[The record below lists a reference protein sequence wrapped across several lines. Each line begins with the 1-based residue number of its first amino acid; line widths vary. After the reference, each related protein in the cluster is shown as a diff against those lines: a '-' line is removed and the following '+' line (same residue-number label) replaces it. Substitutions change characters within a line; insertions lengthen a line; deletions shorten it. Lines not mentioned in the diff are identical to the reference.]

1 LKGEE
6 DHFSL
11 TQITRPTSIS
21 QSGTHLHTSCSQQ
34 PADRLHPASA
44 VEVPELGFGRHDCW
58 LGFSEGQNKNMCL
71 KEQTSTDYMV
81 YLPLIPKLVK
91 QNYYLGMHT

>member
-1 LKGEE
+1 M
-6 DHFSL
+6 
-11 TQITRPTSIS
+11 
-21 QSGTHLHTSCSQQ
+21 
-34 PADRLHPASA
+34 
-44 VEVPELGFGRHDCW
+44 EVPELGFGRHDCW